1 MARRFFVA
9 MLAVAGLA
17 GISRRAE
24 ASGKQEQQLAQALFE
39 EARALMDRQKYDEAC
54 PKFAESQRLD
64 PGGGTL
70 LNLALCHEK
79 EGKLA
84 TAKLEYA
91 DALASA
97 IKDGRSDREAFARE
111 HLSAIESRVPRIVVV
126 TGPNAGLDGLEIRL
140 DGLEIRPEAWG
151 VAMPVDPGNHTV
163 QAIAPGHTAW
173 TSTSTLGPSEKKTV
187 EVPVLEPLSELP
199 KNDCAT
205 PGGACAEPPSV
216 GGAGQTAATAPR
228 DTSPSAP
235 PPGFTTLST
244 KKTNPVFV
252 ASIYTASVAG
262 GVSAISGLVA
272 LVTHLQAKSGGCLP
286 DRNYCA
292 DANAADSADTATRYA
307 WVSTIALGVAAAA
320 TITAIIVPAHK
331 TTSTARTTQPRT
343 PTVTLGVGGID
354 LSGSF

>member
-1 MARRFFVA
+1 MARHFFVA
-9 MLAVAGLA
+9 ILAIAGLA

-39 EARALMDRQKYDEAC
+39 EARALMDRQQYGEAC

-84 TAKLEYA
+84 TAKIEYA

-111 HLSAIESRVPRIVVV
+111 HLSAIEPRVPRIVVV
-126 TGPNAGLDGLEIRL
+126 AGPNAGLDGLEIRL
-140 DGLEIRPEAWG
+140 DGLEIRPEAWD
-151 VAMPVDPGNHTV
+151 VAMPVDPGGHTV
-163 QAIAPGHTAW
+163 QAIAPGHAAW
-173 TSTSTLGPSEKKTV
+173 TSTPTLGPSEKKTV
-187 EVPVLEPLSELP
+187 EVPALEPLSELP
-199 KNDCAT
+199 KGDDCKA
-205 PGGACAEPPSV
+205 PGGCGGGLGTFHGTEIDASTPTPP
-216 GGAGQTAATAPR
+216 AASP
-228 DTSPSAP
+228 TSP

-252 ASIYTASVAG
+252 ASVYTATIAG
-262 GVSAISGLVA
+262 GVSAVSGLVA
-272 LVTHLQAKSGGCLP
+272 LIAHLRAKSGGCLP
-286 DRNYCA
+286 DRSYCA
-292 DANAADSADTATRYA
+292 DADAAGSADTATTYA

-320 TITAIIVPAHK
+320 TITALVVPTHK
-331 TTSTARTTQPRT
+331 ATSQARTS
-343 PTVTLGVGGID
+343 PTLTLGAGGIG